1 MADQSSKRM
10 QEALRLHGGQ
20 HRPLSLRS
28 LQQHSQRSQFSEQS
42 RQSEKALQAVI
53 EEIGAASPPSS
64 TVLRR
69 GNLDNLPPAFA
80 PVNAPEQWKIVK
92 SFELCYNATSFKN
105 LEDVLKHGLDWNLLG
120 KSYKD
125 NNPEAGLQDKLEQ
138 YGPNELPKP
147 KMESYLSLWIHSFYD
162 IMMILLMIAMI
173 VLYAVGDVVAAS
185 AILIIVLI
193 ATNIGAYTEYTS
205 NKAAAELGD
214 LPGTTLV
221 KSLNHPQ
228 ANQGWFPLVNTKL
241 LPGMI
246 IQLKTG
252 DIVPADAIIIDQNSP
267 DCHCNEAML
276 TGESEPVQK
285 HQYFVDEE
293 ENENENEN
301 GEDSSRHINNNNNNN
316 NKLNRASSSNL
327 DENTKKETTSQRQ
340 AKDYLYKREAMTRL
354 FMGTEFSG
362 DCMALVVETGQRTEM
377 GRIFQAMADQEPEL
391 SPLQKMIDHLVLV
404 LALVSIAAS
413 VLNAAV
419 CIPTGRGVEP
429 NSEDP
434 QALTCVLNSVA
445 LTVAAVPE
453 NLPVALVIALAAV
466 IKSLAKKGV
475 IVKSLPAGEEL
486 SRLNY
491 VFTDKTGTLTKNEM
505 TARAVVTTQGY
516 VGLEKQFV
524 GPQNATAIPDQD
536 VASSMLPQYIRLLAA
551 KAQDD
556 LRSNPTGDACK
567 AAYPQELDSDSRRS
581 FERVALETASS
592 KTKLA
597 RMAVTINDQ
606 HYLVKVGSDW
616 VLRGVTGQVTLK
628 TDLGHWDK
636 STLDSFDGEQCMTLV
651 NKWAQEGYRVICVAV
666 KPVDELPDRI
676 VEGEVGEF
684 GDGFV
689 FLGCM
694 VLQDPPR
701 DDVAE
706 NIEIIR
712 GAGVVVTMI
721 TGDNPITGL
730 SIARQVGL
738 VHELTKEDEEMCLI
752 NAYDLFAEMDEA
764 EAKEEIHRRLRY
776 SMTHNKGLI
785 IGRVSPLQK
794 RWFVEVSKSMKL
806 VTAMTGD
813 GANDAPALRGANVGI
828 AMGNGSDIA
837 KAAGDMIL
845 VNSSFSGIVEAIRA
859 GRLGFDNI
867 LKFLMFLLGTNISEV
882 IIYLSLTF
890 ADVVI
895 VLDALNLLVLNLLTD
910 GFPAIALSLEEEEG
924 DLMKRAPLR
933 RDTSVL
939 NRFTYISI
947 TITNLA
953 LIGSYVV
960 IILVGNMFYLGNF
973 RGYDI
978 GFTDDYES
986 ALDKTRMMFIL
997 LINIAELL
1005 LGFSHR
1011 APDRSIFSVGFFSG
1025 KWMNISSLSSM
1036 AIIIL
1041 MTHMPGLKNIMRTDY
1056 LDWEMYL
1063 LVAGMSLFPFTVHE
1077 IAKVLIIQRCNL
1089 SVYELY
1095 AYEYN
1100 DDEYE
1105 VEAADNDD
1113 SGSKKTN
1120 GKTVSASEDRDIE
1133 KQ

>member
-1 MADQSSKRM
+1 M
-10 QEALRLHGGQ
+10 EALRLDG
-20 HRPLSLRS
+20 HRPLSLKN
-28 LQQHSQRSQFSEQS
+28 LQRHSQRSQCSVES
-42 RQSEKALQAVI
+42 RQSEKAAAAAFA
-53 EEIGAASPPSS
+53 EANAASSPSC
-64 TVLRR
+64 LRR
-69 GNLDNLPPAFA
+69 GNLENLPPAFA
-80 PVNAPEQWKIVK
+80 PVDAPEQWKIVK
-92 SFELCYNATSFKN
+92 SFELCWNLASFRN
-105 LEDVLKHGLDWNLLG
+105 LDDVLQHGLDWELLG
-120 KSYKD
+120 K
-125 NNPEAGLQDKLEQ
+125 NNKNNAEAGLKERLEE

-147 KMESYLSLWIHSFYD
+147 KLESYLSLWIHSFYD
-162 IMMILLMIAMI
+162 IMMILLVIAMI

-205 NKAAAELGD
+205 NKAAADLGD

-221 KSLNHPQ
+221 KSYNHPGNQ
-228 ANQGWFPLVNTKL
+228 QGWFPLINTKL

-252 DIVPADAIIIDQNSP
+252 DIVPADAIILDQKSQ
-267 DCHCNEAML
+267 DCFCNEAML

-285 HQYFVDEE
+285 HQYFVDQEE
-293 ENENENEN
+293 VDEVE
-301 GEDSSRHINNNNNNN
+301 EDSNNNLPNSSSRTSLEDNNVNNN
-316 NKLNRASSSNL
+316 NK
-327 DENTKKETTSQRQ
+327 DKKDTESQRK
-340 AKDYLYKREAMTRL
+340 AKDYLYKRECMTRL
-354 FMGTEFSG
+354 FMGTEFNG

-377 GRIFQAMADQEPEL
+377 GRIFQAMADQEPEM
-391 SPLQKMIDHLVLV
+391 SPLQKMIDRLVLL

-413 VLNAAV
+413 ALNAAV

-434 QALTCVLNSVA
+434 QTLTCILNSVA

-516 VGLEKQFV
+516 VGLEEQFV
-524 GPQNATAIPDQD
+524 GPQNATAIP
-536 VASSMLPQYIRLLAA
+536 VESVSKSYLPTYIRLLAA

-567 AAYPQELDSDSRRS
+567 QAYPKEIDSDNQRS
-581 FERVALETASS
+581 FERLLLETASS

-597 RMAVTINDQ
+597 RMAVTINGQ
-606 HYLVKVGSDW
+606 KYLVKVGSDW
-616 VLRGVTGQVTLK
+616 VLRGVTGQATLK

-636 STLDSFDGEQCMTLV
+636 STIDTFDPNQRMITV
-651 NKWAQEGYRVICVAV
+651 DNWAQEGYRVICVAAKLV
-666 KPVDELPDRI
+666 EELPERI
-676 VEGEVGEF
+676 IEGEIGDF
-684 GDGFV
+684 GDDFV

-701 DDVAE
+701 VDVAE
-706 NIEIIR
+706 NIKIIR

-738 VHELTKEDEEMCLI
+738 VQDLTKEDEKMCLI
-752 NAYDLFAEMDEA
+752 NAFELFGDMDESQ
-764 EAKEEIHRRLRY
+764 AKTEIHRRLRY

-794 RWFVEVSKSMKL
+794 RWFVEVAKSMKL

-845 VNSSFSGIVEAIRA
+845 VDSSFSGIVEAIRA

-867 LKFLMFLLGTNISEV
+867 LKFLLFLLGTNISEV
-882 IIYLSLTF
+882 VIYLTLTF

-895 VLDALNLLVLNLLTD
+895 TLDALNLLVLNLLTD
-910 GFPAIALSLEEEEG
+910 GFPAIALSLEEAEG

-947 TITNLA
+947 TITNFA
-953 LIGSYVV
+953 LMLSYLV
-960 IILVGNMFYLGNF
+960 IILVGNMWYLGNL
-973 RGYDI
+973 RGYDT
-978 GFTDDYES
+978 GYADDYDT
-986 ALDKTRMMFIL
+986 ALEKTRTMFIL

-1025 KWMNISSLSSM
+1025 KWMNISAFSSM

-1041 MTHMPGLKNIMRTDY
+1041 MTHVPGLKDIMRTDY
-1056 LDWEMYL
+1056 LDWQSYL
-1063 LVAGMSLFPFTVHE
+1063 LVAGMSVFPFLVHE
-1077 IAKVLIIQRCNL
+1077 VSKVLIIQRFNL

-1095 AYEYN
+1095 SYKYKVEG
-1100 DDEYE
+1100 DDF
-1105 VEAADNDD
+1105 VEDETN
-1113 SGSKKTN
+1113 N
-1120 GKTVSASEDRDIE
+1120 GKIPSSSGERDIE